1 MNGAPPPLL
10 IFDTNILMDVL
21 LGRDGA
27 AAVLLVDLAEQH
39 AVEIVVPEY
48 VLFEFRG
55 TAMRWVRDQHQKLAD
70 ARRSVNEW
78 LRCDE
83 LDQPA
88 DIAKTALKDV
98 ENHLEA
104 VVEKVEVVI
113 ERVRGVAR
121 VPKHTLDLHFRG
133 DLRYLSG
140 RPPDRPVDGL
150 KDCRIFEAVLDVVA
164 GDQDNQRPRYL
175 LTKDSDFDDPGLIAE
190 LRLHGVELH
199 KSPGALY
206 GKLRSPQ

>member
-1 MNGAPPPLL
+1 M
-10 IFDTNILMDVL
+10 
-21 LGRDGA
+21 LGRGGD
-27 AAVLLVDLAEQH
+27 AAVLLVELAEDH
-39 AVEIVVPEY
+39 TVEIVVPEY

-78 LRCDE
+78 LRCDV

-88 DIAKTALKDV
+88 DIAKTALKEV
-98 ENHLEA
+98 ESHLN
-104 VVEKVEVVI
+104 VVIGKVDVVI
-113 ERVRGVAR
+113 ERVRAVAR
-121 VPKHTLDLHFRG
+121 VPEHTHDLHFRG

-164 GDQDNQRPRYL
+164 RDQDNQRPRFL
-175 LTKDSDFDDPGLIAE
+175 PTKDSDFDDLGLIAE
-190 LRLHGVELH
+190 LRLLGVEWH
-199 KSPGALY
+199 KAPGALY
-206 GKLRSPQ
+206 GELRSLQ